1 METYAS
7 GNPSG
12 SAEWKCRSKRSRA
25 DYGLAH
31 HAAPVPKNMGRNAM
45 TYGHRLE
52 LLQHDLPS
60 DRIRPLP
67 LKRAE
72 DRAMNRDAMAAVLLR
87 PPTVRRLAELLRP
100 LPVRERTT
108 ILAQVVREG
117 TMTRAG
123 ADQILIA
130 IVLEQ
135 NGLSVR

>member
-1 METYAS
+1 
-7 GNPSG
+7 
-12 SAEWKCRSKRSRA
+12 
-25 DYGLAH
+25 
-31 HAAPVPKNMGRNAM
+31 MGRNAM

-108 ILAQVVREG
+108 ILAQVMREG

>member
-1 METYAS
+1 
-7 GNPSG
+7 
-12 SAEWKCRSKRSRA
+12 
-25 DYGLAH
+25 
-31 HAAPVPKNMGRNAM
+31 MGRNAM

-52 LLQHDLPS
+52 LLRHDLPS

-108 ILAQVVREG
+108 FLAQVVREG